1 MGASLLP
8 GTARPQLTS
17 AVALAPGRCRA
28 KQALVNQHQTGLLL
42 SQIALAATEAAALAS
57 AKWRGLGN
65 KNDADQAAVDAM
77 RKAFEHARFSGIV
90 VIGEGEIDEAPMLYI
105 GEKVG
110 AGGMEVDIAVD
121 PLEGTKLCANDAP
134 NAMTVVALAPKGG
147 LLHAPDMY
155 MDKIAIGPGYPPGII
170 DLDLSP
176 TENLTR
182 LAKAKGA
189 PVSDICACL
198 LDRERHAAIIAE
210 LRAAGAK
217 IRLIPDGDVAG
228 VFWTTETERSGVD
241 IYFGSGGAPEGVL
254 AAAAIRCAGGQMQG
268 RLLPENEAEIARA
281 RSMGHADVS
290 KKLTL
295 DDMVRHD
302 VVFAAS
308 GVTSGSMFD
317 GVLFNA
323 DGARVESLV
332 WDSFNQR
339 KARVS
344 SLYST
349 NR

>member
-1 MGASLLP
+1 MNL
-8 GTARPQLTS
+8 Q
-17 AVALAPGRCRA
+17 
-28 KQALVNQHQTGLLL
+28 QTGLLL

-57 AKWRGLGN
+57 ARWRGLGN

-77 RKAFEHARFSGIV
+77 RKAFEHAQFSGTV

-105 GEKVG
+105 GETVG
-110 AGGMEVDIAVD
+110 AGGLDVDIAVD
-121 PLEGTKLCANDAP
+121 PLEGTKLCAMDAP
-134 NAMTVVALAPKGG
+134 NAMTVVALAPRGG

-155 MDKIAIGPGYPPGII
+155 MDKIAIGPGYPLGVV
-170 DLDLSP
+170 DLDRSP
-176 TENLTR
+176 TENVAQ

-198 LDRERHAAIIAE
+198 LDRDRHAAIIGE
-210 LRAAGAK
+210 LRTAGAK

-228 VFWTTETERSGVD
+228 VFWTTESERSGID

-268 RLLPENEAEIARA
+268 RLLPENETEAARA
-281 RSMGHADVS
+281 RAMGLADVS

-295 DDMVRHD
+295 NDLVRGD

-317 GVLFNA
+317 GVLFGA
-323 DGARVESLV
+323 QGARVDSLV
-332 WDSFNQR
+332 WDSFNRR
-339 KARVS
+339 KSRVS
-344 SLYST
+344 SLYPT
-349 NR
+349 V